1 MHHLWSIDTYGQI
14 ITCGVTG
21 VLSFRCNCNTR
32 NVVFIYSIVQWLTLL
47 CCWRAFCASLIF
59 NIHWLYSLADQLQ
72 RMYTMNVLA
81 HMPIIVIITRAC
93 VHVAAKKRAFSSLT
107 HFGICAFTTGVFH
120 LDNKVSTSMNA
131 GYAGN
136 TPGVRSCSLQRL

>member
-1 MHHLWSIDTYGQI
+1 MVKSIPVVSLE
-14 ITCGVTG
+14 C
-21 VLSFRCNCNTR
+21 SNCNTR

-72 RMYTMNVLA
+72 RMYAMNVLA
-81 HMPIIVIITRAC
+81 HMPIIVIITRTC
-93 VHVAAKKRAFSSLT
+93 VHWRQRKKHSALLHT
-107 HFGICAFTTGVFH
+107 FTTGVFH
-120 LDNKVSTSMNA
+120 LDNKVSTGMNA

-136 TPGVRSCSLQRL
+136 MPGVRSCSLQRLIVIRYVKV